1 MVLSQKTDGQDKEER
16 ELKKKGGKKSG
27 NREKARGLMG

>member
-16 ELKKKGGKKSG
+16 ELKKKGGKKVET
-27 NREKARGLMG
+27 EKKPGG